1 MKTLF
6 INSCIRED
14 DSRTYKLA
22 LAFIEKLN
30 ERHPKAIIDEIRL
43 MDLDLK
49 PYLYSDIKRRDE
61 LISKN
66 EFNDPMFKYAN
77 QFKDYDFIILA
88 TPFWDLSFPSILKV
102 YIEKLCVNNLTFK
115 YENNKEY
122 GLCKLSKFM
131 LIATSGGERIDNKLN
146 YLFDIMDFL
155 SSKNVKKCYSY
166 VNRLDMMDDSN
177 CKGAIKKAIKDFDK
191 IICEI

>member
-1 MKTLF
+1 MTLKEKEPYSQ
-6 INSCIRED
+6 INECA
-14 DSRTYKLA
+14 A
-22 LAFIEKLN
+22 LV
-30 ERHPKAIIDEIRL
+30 
-43 MDLDLK
+43 
-49 PYLYSDIKRRDE
+49 Y
-61 LISKN
+61 
-66 EFNDPMFKYAN
+66 

-146 YLFDIMDFL
+146 YLFDIIDFL
-155 SSKNVKKCYSY
+155 SSKNVKKYYSY
-166 VNRLDMMDDSN
+166 VNGLDMMDDSN
-177 CKGAIKKAIKDFDK
+177 CKGVIKKAIKDFDK

>member
-1 MKTLF
+1 MTLKEKEPYSQ
-6 INSCIRED
+6 INECA
-14 DSRTYKLA
+14 A
-22 LAFIEKLN
+22 LV
-30 ERHPKAIIDEIRL
+30 
-43 MDLDLK
+43 
-49 PYLYSDIKRRDE
+49 Y
-61 LISKN
+61 
-66 EFNDPMFKYAN
+66 

-146 YLFDIMDFL
+146 YLFDIIDFL

-166 VNRLDMMDDSN
+166 VNGLDMMDDSN
-177 CKGAIKKAIKDFDK
+177 CKGVIKKAIKDFDK

>member
-77 QFKDYDFIILA
+77 QFKDYDFVIIA

-115 YENNKEY
+115 YENNREH

-146 YLFDIMDFL
+146 YLFDIIDFL
-155 SSKNVKKCYSY
+155 SSKKVKKYYSY
-166 VNRLDMMDDSN
+166 LNGLDMMDEN
-177 CKGAIKKAIKDFDK
+177 NIKGVTKKAINDFDK

>member
-115 YENNKEY
+115 YENNEEY

-131 LIATSGGERIDNKLN
+131 LTATSGGERIDNKLN
-146 YLFDIMDFL
+146 YLFDIFDFL